1 MSPRNVFER
10 ELEQLLE
17 RIARMSYLVE
27 EAYEKLFLAL
37 AEKNREAIEEI
48 KKNDRNINALNRE
61 IESQCLKLIT
71 KQQPIARDL
80 RIVSSVLK
88 MVSDIERVGDN
99 VSDMAELLLRIQM
112 QPLST
117 YSSHLEGM
125 VVATKEL
132 FANAVEAFVNNDLK
146 ASRQVVLGDDV
157 IDMLFNKVKN
167 DIIEAL
173 KSEHTN
179 TDEYID
185 MMMLTKYLEKIG
197 DHAVNVAEWQIF
209 RETGEIS

>member
-27 EAYEKLFLAL
+27 ESYEKLFQAL
-37 AEKNREAIEEI
+37 ERKDREAIEEI
-48 KKNDRNINALNRE
+48 LKNDRNINDLNRE
-61 IESQCLKLIT
+61 IEGQCLKLIT

-80 RIVSSVLK
+80 RIISSVLK
-88 MVSDIERVGDN
+88 MVSDIERVGDH
-99 VSDMAELLLRIQM
+99 VSDIAELLLRINM

-125 VVATKEL
+125 VVATREL
-132 FANAVEAFVNNDLK
+132 FANAVEAFINNDLK
-146 ASRQVVLGDDV
+146 ASRQVIAGDDV
-157 IDMLFNKVKN
+157 IDMLFNKVQK
-167 DIIEAL
+167 DIINAL
-173 KSEHTN
+173 KSEYTN
-179 TDEYID
+179 ADEYID

>member
-27 EAYEKLFLAL
+27 EAYEKLFLAR

-48 KKNDRNINALNRE
+48 KKNDRNINDLNRE

>member
-27 EAYEKLFLAL
+27 EAYEKLFQAL
-37 AEKNREAIEEI
+37 EKKDREGIQEI
-48 KKNDRNINALNRE
+48 QENDRNINDLNRE
-61 IESQCLKLIT
+61 IEGQCLKLIT

-80 RIVSSVLK
+80 RIISSVLK

-99 VSDMAELLLRIQM
+99 VSDMAELLLRIDM
-112 QPLST
+112 QPLSA

-125 VVATKEL
+125 AAATKEL
-132 FANAVEAFVNNDLK
+132 FANAVEAFVSNDLA
-146 ASRQVVLGDDV
+146 ASRRVIAGDDV
-157 IDMLFNKVKN
+157 IDTLFNKVKN
-167 DIIEAL
+167 DIINAL
-173 KSEHTN
+173 KSECAN
-179 TDEYID
+179 ADEYID

-209 RETGEIS
+209 RETGEIA

>member
-1 MSPRNVFER
+1 MSPRNVFEK
-10 ELEQLLE
+10 ELNQLLE
-17 RIARMSYLVE
+17 RIAQMSYMVE
-27 EAYEKLFLAL
+27 EAYERLFQAL
-37 AEKNREAIEEI
+37 KEKDREAIEEI
-48 KKNDRNINALNRE
+48 RRNDRNINDLNRE
-61 IESQCLKLIT
+61 IEGQCLKLIT

-80 RIVSSVLK
+80 RIISAVLK

-99 VSDMAELLLRIQM
+99 VSDMAELLLRIEM
-112 QPLST
+112 QPLSN
-117 YSSHLEGM
+117 YSDHLEGM
-125 VVATKEL
+125 VAATREL
-132 FANAVEAFVNNDLK
+132 FSGAVEAFVSNDLK
-146 ASRQVVLGDDV
+146 ASRKVIEGDDV
-157 IDMLFNKVKN
+157 VDTLFNKVKN

-173 KSEHTN
+173 KAEHTN

>member
-17 RIARMSYLVE
+17 RIAQMSYMVE
-27 EAYEKLFLAL
+27 EAYEKLFKAL
-37 AEKNREAIEEI
+37 EIKDRETIEEI
-48 KKNDRNINALNRE
+48 RENDRNINDLNRE
-61 IESQCLKLIT
+61 IEGQCLKLIT
-71 KQQPIARDL
+71 KQQPIAGDL
-80 RIVSSVLK
+80 RIISSVLK

-99 VSDMAELLLRIQM
+99 VSDMAELLLRIDM
-112 QPLST
+112 QPLAS
-117 YSSHLEGM
+117 YSCHLEGM
-125 VVATKEL
+125 VVATREL
-132 FANAVEAFVNNDLK
+132 FAQAVDAFVKNDLK
-146 ASRQVVLGDDV
+146 ASRSVIRGDDV
-157 IDMLFNKVKN
+157 IDTLFNKVKN

-173 KSEHTN
+173 KEENTN
-179 TDEYID
+179 ADEYID

>member
-27 EAYEKLFLAL
+27 EAYEKLFLAR

-48 KKNDRNINALNRE
+48 KKNDRNINDLNRE

-117 YSSHLEGM
+117 YSSHPEGM

>member
-37 AEKNREAIEEI
+37 AEKNRETIEEI

>member
-48 KKNDRNINALNRE
+48 KRNDRNINDLNRE

>member
-48 KKNDRNINALNRE
+48 KKNDRNINDLNRE

-132 FANAVEAFVNNDLK
+132 FTNAVEAFVNNDLK

>member
-17 RIARMSYLVE
+17 RIAQMSYMVE
-27 EAYEKLFLAL
+27 AAYENLFKAL
-37 AEKNREAIEEI
+37 EEKNREAIEEI
-48 KKNDRNINALNRE
+48 RQNDRNINDLNRE
-61 IESQCLKLIT
+61 IEGQCLKLIT
-71 KQQPIARDL
+71 KQQPIAGDL
-80 RIVSSVLK
+80 RIISSVLK

-99 VSDMAELLLRIQM
+99 VSDMAELLLRIDM

-117 YSSHLEGM
+117 YSCHLEGM
-125 VVATKEL
+125 VVATREL
-132 FANAVEAFVNNDLK
+132 FAGAVEAFVSNDLK
-146 ASRQVVLGDDV
+146 ASRKVIEGDDV

-173 KSEHTN
+173 KAEHTN

>member
-48 KKNDRNINALNRE
+48 KKNDRNINDLNRE

-157 IDMLFNKVKN
+157 IDMLFNKV
-167 DIIEAL
+167 
-173 KSEHTN
+173 
-179 TDEYID
+179 
-185 MMMLTKYLEKIG
+185 
-197 DHAVNVAEWQIF
+197 
-209 RETGEIS
+209 RR